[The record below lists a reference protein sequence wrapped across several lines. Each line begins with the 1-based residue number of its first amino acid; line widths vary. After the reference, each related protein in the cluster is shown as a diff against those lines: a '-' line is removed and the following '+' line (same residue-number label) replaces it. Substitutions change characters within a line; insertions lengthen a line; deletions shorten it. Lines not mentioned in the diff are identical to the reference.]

1 MKKQEIFSPVKK
13 KYKDERGKKEKKE
26 KKQREKGEQI

>member
-13 KYKDERGKKEKKE
+13 KYKDERGKKEKNE
-26 KKQREKGEQI
+26 KQREKGEQI